1 MQKPF
6 DVELFKNNLRTTWI
20 GSEFI
25 YIDKVDSTN
34 NRLKKIPSEDLV
46 HGMVLA
52 ARYQARGRGQYQR
65 SWHATSGLNLTFT
78 IGLCPPDGNR
88 LTLLTLAAA
97 FAVSE
102 ALEAYTEQSVLL
114 KWPNDIVIGSRKVG
128 GILTECM
135 FFGHK
140 PDRVLLG
147 IGINIGEK
155 EFPEELSESA
165 VSLSEVSKETIVIE
179 KLLAEILTQI
189 ELIYQNWHKHNSEL
203 HNRVSR
209 KLIGY
214 GEWVTLK
221 VNDAELPGKFKFLG
235 INEKGELLALNEQ
248 LDVNTFAHEQVRIIT
263 DQS

>member
-6 DVELFKNNLRTTWI
+6 DVELFKNNLRTTWL

-34 NRLKKIPSEDLV
+34 SWLKKIPSEELV

-52 ARYQARGRGQYQR
+52 ARHQTAGRGQYQR

-78 IGLCPPDGNR
+78 IGLCPPDGDR

-102 ALEAYTEQSVLL
+102 TLEAFTEKSVLL
-114 KWPNDIVIGSRKVG
+114 KWPNDIVIGSKKVG

-147 IGINIGEK
+147 IGINLSEN
-155 EFPEELSESA
+155 EFPENLSDS
-165 VSLSEVSKETIVIE
+165 VISMSEVSKETIVME
-179 KLLAEILTQI
+179 KLLAEILFQV
-189 ELIYQNWHKHNSEL
+189 ELIYQDWHKHSSEL

-214 GEWVTLK
+214 GEWVTMK
-221 VNDAELPGKFKFLG
+221 VNGEILPGKFKFLG
-235 INEKGELLALNEQ
+235 INQKGELLALNEE